1 MELGAGKG
9 FGEGVAWELGLRT
22 REGSDLSSCT
32 FIFFYSAHPHT
43 FKKTV
48 ILILLHSHYATV
60 NF

>member
-9 FGEGVAWELGLRT
+9 FGEGVAWEPGLCTKER
-22 REGSDLSSCT
+22 SALSSCI
-32 FIFFYSAHPHT
+32 FIFFYSAPPQT

-48 ILILLHSHYATV
+48 ILILLHSQYETV